1 MGELIGASW
10 HEWEIDGRDR
20 RVVLCVET
28 AIELRPDRDG
38 FDGLAVDSLVDQAT
52 RMMRASP
59 SPIDRVRIIPVARG
73 ND

>member
-1 MGELIGASW
+1 MGDLISASW
-10 HEWEIDGRDR
+10 HEWEMDGRDR

-28 AIELRPDRDG
+28 SVELCPDRDG
-38 FDGLAVDSLVDQAT
+38 FDGQAVDSLVEQAT

-59 SPIDRVRIIPVARG
+59 SPIDLVRIIPVARG